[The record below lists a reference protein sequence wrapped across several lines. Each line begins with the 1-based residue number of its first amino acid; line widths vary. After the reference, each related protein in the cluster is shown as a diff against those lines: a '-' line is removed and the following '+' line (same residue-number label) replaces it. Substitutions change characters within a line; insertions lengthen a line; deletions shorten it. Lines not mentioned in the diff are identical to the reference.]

1 MKKLISLLALVSS
14 IAVMGAMFTG
24 CGDDKKDSSSS
35 SSSSSSSQ
43 AESSEEAAEAE
54 NSEEEA
60 AAGIVGSWEYE
71 TGGYTYTFNAD
82 GTGTYDVGSGDPMKF
97 TYTEDG
103 TNLSILYD
111 GNTAP
116 FESTYSIDGNK
127 LNIKDSFGSD
137 TIYIKK

>member
-24 CGDDKKDSSSS
+24 CGDDKKDPSS

-43 AESSEEAAEAE
+43 AESSEEATEE
-54 NSEEEA
+54 ESSEEEA
-60 AAGIVGSWEYE
+60 AAEGLVGSWEYE

-82 GTGTYDVGSGDPMKF
+82 GTGTYDVGTDTPMKF
-97 TYTEDG
+97 TYTDDG

-116 FESTYSIDGNK
+116 FESTYTIDGDK

>member
-1 MKKLISLLALVSS
+1 MKKLISLLALISS
-14 IAVMGAMFTG
+14 VAIIGAMFTG

-35 SSSSSSSQ
+35 SSSSSSQ
-43 AESSEEAAEAE
+43 AESSEESAEAE
-54 NSEEEA
+54 SSEEEA
-60 AAGIVGSWEYE
+60 AGLVGSWEYE

-97 TYTEDG
+97 TYTDDG
-103 TNLSILYD
+103 SNLSILYD

-116 FESTYSIDGNK
+116 FESTYTIDGSK

-137 TIYIKK
+137 TIYKKK